1 MRNVI
6 LGVVAVVVVFFLVL
20 GLPDII
26 RYFRIS
32 RM

>member
-6 LGVVAVVVVFFLVL
+6 LGVVGVVVVFFLVL

-26 RYFRIS
+26 RYLRIS